1 MLRDKNLIP
10 LSQQH
15 QHALALCVRL
25 DRALQTG
32 DVQVDAWQAE
42 IQQSF
47 EQEIRV
53 HFAAEEKEVF
63 PAAARFL
70 ELHPLIGEL
79 LAEHGVLRGLFAQ
92 AASRSLGVTGLRR
105 FADALSRHIRRE
117 ERELFE
123 SMQRLMSGEEL
134 ARLGGALERAL
145 SEASGACLIPTEA
158 TRLRPK
164 NS

>member
-10 LSQQH
+10 LSHQH

-32 DVQVDAWQAE
+32 EVQVEAWQAE
-42 IQQSF
+42 IQQIF
-47 EQEIRV
+47 AQEIRV
-53 HFAAEEKEVF
+53 HFAAEEREVF

-70 ELHPLIGEL
+70 ELHLLIGEL

-92 AASRSLGVTGLRR
+92 AASRSLGVAGLRR
-105 FADALSRHIRRE
+105 FADALSRHIRKE

-123 SMQRLMSGEEL
+123 SMQRLMTAEEL
-134 ARLGGALERAL
+134 ARLGGRLGTAL

>member
-1 MLRDKNLIP
+1 MLRNKNFIP
-10 LSQQH
+10 LSHQH

-25 DRALQTG
+25 DRALQAG
-32 DVQVDAWQAE
+32 AVEADVWQAE
-42 IQQSF
+42 IQQIF
-47 EQEIRV
+47 EQEIAV

-63 PAAARFL
+63 PTAARFL
-70 ELHPLIGEL
+70 ELQPLIDEL

-92 AASRSLGVTGLRR
+92 AASRTLGATGLQG
-105 FADALSRHIRRE
+105 FADAFSRHIRRE

-123 SMQRLMSGEEL
+123 SMQRLIAEEL
-134 ARLGGALERAL
+134 AVLGRALETAL
-145 SEASGACLIPTEA
+145 SEVSNACLIPTEA

>member
-10 LSQQH
+10 LSHQH

-25 DRALQTG
+25 DRALQVG
-32 DVQVDAWQAE
+32 EVEAEAWQAE
-42 IQQSF
+42 IQQIF
-47 EQEIRV
+47 EQEIAV

-63 PAAARFL
+63 PAAVRFPDL
-70 ELHPLIGEL
+70 QSLIDEL

-92 AASRSLGVTGLRR
+92 AASRTLGVTGLQG

-123 SMQRLMSGEEL
+123 AMQRFMTADEL
-134 ARLGGALERAL
+134 TRLGTALETAL
-145 SEASGACLIPTEA
+145 SEAPGACLIPTEA